1 MIGGVVNKAKKV
13 HHHHTTGCLLSAD
26 WRLSTRAAA
35 AGPLGAGGQARA
47 VQCGARLGRGA
58 EQAVRPGHARQGAA
72 HQGLGHRDE
81 DSGEPIKEM
90 SEQLSD
96 IDLKEMDDYRER
108 FNNFEDMICAKE
120 A

>member
-1 MIGGVVNKAKKV
+1 MLNFP
-13 HHHHTTGCLLSAD
+13 HFFTGSLIKYCLLSAD

-58 EQAVRPGHARQGAA
+58 EQAVQPGHARQGAA

-81 DSGEPIKEM
+81 DSGKPIKEM

-96 IDLKEMDDYRER
+96 IDLKEMNDYRER